1 MLLMRTEA
9 LRSHAGERLSGIRTQ
24 ARLTPPEATLFLLH
38 GAGSSKMQSNLELL
52 RDAFLN
58 SRGTSSHFC
67 PHLLTPKAPHTC
79 YCYPVFTPPSNCSFA
94 HPLSIREPDSRL
106 EPPN

>member
-9 LRSHAGERLSGIRTQ
+9 LRSHTGERLSGIRTQ

-38 GAGSSKMQSNLELL
+38 SAGSSKMQSNLELL

-58 SRGTSSHFC
+58 SCGTSSHFR
-67 PHLLTPKAPHTC
+67 PHLLTPKPLTLATVILFSHHLLIVPLHIHS
-79 YCYPVFTPPSNCSFA
+79 PSVS
-94 HPLSIREPDSRL
+94 LILVGSL
-106 EPPN
+106 